1 MANYVVLR
9 LHDKEKRTTA
19 FVLLSKSYDEIPESE
34 REKIRGWSGAEQSPF
49 IVAIFPCKTQVD
61 EKEQENRADFLK
73 AVLEKQQAR
82 SSAPE
87 LLVDMLPKVES
98 ELERSVLLGRVS
110 SAL

>member
-1 MANYVVLR
+1 MLKYSVLQ
-9 LHDKEKRTTA
+9 LHDKEKRPTA
-19 FVLLSKSYDEIPESE
+19 FVLLSKPYSELSESE

-49 IVAIFPCKTQVD
+49 IVAIFPCKTQID

-82 SSAPE
+82 SSSPE

-98 ELERSVLLGRVS
+98 ELERSILLDRVS